1 MKTATRPYLILA
13 ILLSTTIC
21 QACQG
26 QYRAEDD
33 SVTEKI
39 YFAIG
44 IVFVIACFV
53 AICWAIPSLENF
65 HQGCL
70 VSIVLIIYYLPQ
82 FLLYELLLLS
92 RDFYRQFTDKRED
105 SKKETE
111 ITNNKTQLEPEE
123 VDLSQDSSGKRAILL
138 LNNPTETWKQATIE
152 ENAEVENG
160 TTNQS
165 EKVTKERSTLE
176 AKSNVSGD
184 VELPTSDP
192 NELKIERELEQE
204 SYKINKQSI
213 CGKEDPRAGK
223 QRVREVFHMDVAE
236 LIIVKRDA

>member
-1 MKTATRPYLILA
+1 MKTATQTYLILA

-65 HQGCL
+65 HQGYL

-82 FLLYELLLLS
+82 FLLYELLLS
-92 RDFYRQFTDKRED
+92 GRDYYGQFTDKRED
-105 SKKETE
+105 PKEETE
-111 ITNNKTQLEPEE
+111 RE
-123 VDLSQDSSGKRAILL
+123 DS
-138 LNNPTETWKQATIE
+138 NPTETWKQATVE
-152 ENAEVENG
+152 AEVENG
-160 TTNQS
+160 TKIQPEKITNG
-165 EKVTKERSTLE
+165 KTTLK

-192 NELKIERELEQE
+192 NELKIERELERE
-204 SYKINKQSI
+204 SSKINKQSI
-213 CGKEDPRAGK
+213 YAKEDTEAGK

-236 LIIVKRDA
+236 LIVDRDA

>member
-1 MKTATRPYLILA
+1 MKTATLFFLILA

-39 YFAIG
+39 YFVIG
-44 IVFVIACFV
+44 ILFVIACFV

-82 FLLYELLLLS
+82 FLLYELLLLG
-92 RDFYRQFTDKRED
+92 RDYYRQFTDKRED
-105 SKKETE
+105 PNKETE

-123 VDLSQDSSGKRAILL
+123 VDLSQEETTSILP
-138 LNNPTETWKQATIE
+138 LNNPTETWKQATVE

-160 TTNQS
+160 TTNQT
-165 EKVTKERSTLE
+165 EKITNGKTTLK

-184 VELPTSDP
+184 VAE
-192 NELKIERELEQE
+192 
-204 SYKINKQSI
+204 
-213 CGKEDPRAGK
+213 AGK

-236 LIIVKRDA
+236 LIIERDAWPEFN